1 MELRGLVKGMLKED
15 HEQSGLA
22 GITVQTS
29 PQKKTPL
36 LDCRLTDYAR
46 QIEHG
51 EIKVTNG
58 NWRTDEFV
66 KMLNVFVKELPDM
79 QIAMNT
85 LDQPRVIV
93 EWEVL
98 QEHLDIEEKGRN
110 MDKPVTN
117 GFSRNRELS
126 RLNILYSYIY
136 YIANQSR

>member
-1 MELRGLVKGMLKED
+1 MKGMLKED
-15 HEQSGLA
+15 PGQSGLA
-22 GITVQTS
+22 GITVQTP
-29 PQKKTPL
+29 PQPPPP
-36 LDCRLTDYAR
+36 DCRLTAR

-85 LDQPRVIV
+85 HDQPRVIV
-93 EWEVL
+93 EWEAL
-98 QEHLDIEEKGRN
+98 QEHLDIEEKSRN
-110 MDKPVTN
+110 IDKPVTN